1 VFAQEVV
8 VVSPESAFLRLSE
21 YIKRQLPTLNAPGI
35 AIGLTHRE
43 QILHVSVF
51 GLANTA
57 AGLPVTPETLFQI
70 GSISKSFTSIIL
82 LQLQEQ
88 GLLDVNDPVKK
99 YLPWFEIQSEYEPIT
114 LRHLMSHTA
123 GIITGSDDTV
133 SAYTEAWNLRYTK
146 ATAPPGEMFHYSNSG
161 YKVLGLVL
169 QTLLGQSLADIL
181 HDRILVPLEM
191 DATLP
196 VIRSEARSRLAVGYS
211 PFFDDRPL
219 PAGGLLAPA
228 TWFESDTADG
238 SICSTAGDMCKYLQA
253 LLQKGK
259 GLLKLDSFEQ
269 LITPVVPTGDD
280 IHGEHYGLGL
290 SIQQID
296 EHRVV
301 CHSGGMVGY
310 TADMLADLDAGLGV
324 IVLTN
329 GPAEPEKTSRY
340 ILNLICAAWDGNE
353 LPELPSDIPEM
364 VEHADDYIGQY
375 SCGNKSFKLTSKN
388 QRLYLDF
395 DSATVLIE
403 PHNAD
408 RFFVPHPAFELFP
421 LQMGRENGQI
431 TEANYGGEKFVRS
444 PYRGQTF
451 FEYPI
456 EWKAYPGHYRSHNPW
471 LSNFRIVLR
480 KGVLVFISPFGEEEP
495 LHPLEPGLFRI
506 GEDSRSPEFIR
517 FDVVIDGKAMQ
528 AILSGGVYSRTFTP

>member
-1 VFAQEVV
+1 M
-8 VVSPESAFLRLSE
+8 VSPESAFLRLSE

-51 GLANTA
+51 GLANVA
-57 AGLPVTPETLFQI
+57 AGFPVTPETLFQI

-88 GLLDVNDPVKK
+88 GMLDINDPVKE
-99 YLPWFEIQSEYEPIT
+99 YLPWFEIQSEFEPIT

-123 GIITGSDDTV
+123 GIVMGSDDTV
-133 SAYTEAWNLRYTK
+133 AAYTEAWNLRYTK
-146 ATAPPGEMFHYSNSG
+146 ATASPGEMFHYSNSG

-169 QTLLGQSLADIL
+169 QTLLGQGMVDIL
-181 HDRILVPLEM
+181 RDRILGPLGME
-191 DATLP
+191 ATLP
-196 VIRSEARSRLAVGYS
+196 VIRSADRQKLAVGYS

-219 PAGGLLAPA
+219 ANGGLLAPA

-238 SICSTAGDMCKYLQA
+238 SICSTAEDMCKYLQV
-253 LLQKGK
+253 LLQHGK
-259 GLLKLDSFEQ
+259 GLLKPESFEQ
-269 LITPVVPTGDD
+269 LIAPVITTGDD

-290 SIQQID
+290 AIQHID
-296 EHRVV
+296 DHRVI

-310 TADMLADLDAGLGV
+310 TADMLADLDAELGI

-340 ILNLICAAWDGNE
+340 ILKLMRAAREGNQ
-353 LPELPSDIPEM
+353 LPELPLEMPEM
-364 VEHADDYIGQY
+364 VEHADDYAGQY
-375 SCGNKSFKLTSKN
+375 HSDDKSFKLTSKDR
-388 QRLYLDF
+388 RLCMDF
-395 DSATVLIE
+395 EAVTVLME
-403 PHNAD
+403 PHGPD

-431 TEANYGGEKFVRS
+431 TEAIYGGERFVRS
-444 PYRGQTF
+444 PHRGQNS
-451 FEYPI
+451 FEYPV
-456 EWKAYPGHYRSHNPW
+456 EWVAYPGHYRSHNPW
-471 LSNFRIVLR
+471 LSNFRVVLR
-480 KGVLVFISPFGEEEP
+480 KGLLVFVFPFDEEEP
-495 LHPLEPGLFRI
+495 LYQLEPGLFRI
-506 GEDSRSPEFIR
+506 GEDARSPEFIR